1 MFLQG
6 EVSGAQGL
14 IGLIMPFLVV
24 GLLFYF
30 MIWRPQQKQQKER
43 RAMLDALKKG
53 DKIVTIGGIHGELVS
68 LKEDFVVLKVAN
80 NVEIKLSRSG
90 IGHVAS

>member
-24 GLLFYF
+24 GLLFF
-30 MIWRPQQKQQKER
+30 I
-43 RAMLDALKKG
+43 L
-53 DKIVTIGGIHGELVS
+53 
-68 LKEDFVVLKVAN
+68 
-80 NVEIKLSRSG
+80 
-90 IGHVAS
+90 